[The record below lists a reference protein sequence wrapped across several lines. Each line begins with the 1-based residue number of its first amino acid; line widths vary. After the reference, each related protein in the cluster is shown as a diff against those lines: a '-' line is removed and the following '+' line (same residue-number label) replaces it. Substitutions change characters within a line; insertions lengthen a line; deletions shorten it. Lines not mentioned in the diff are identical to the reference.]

1 MEAAFQWMKNIVYFL
16 LLVGVIRNL
25 ISREYQKYAG
35 LAVGLCLVLLVAAP
49 AMEYISG
56 DNFFYHLEWN
66 ELGENLAWEEISSGE
81 EEWKENMLTQYCR
94 VIKEQAGEMLKS
106 RGVAVER
113 VELQMEKGTVIT
125 GLSIWVSLKSPKE
138 KQGAVETIS
147 ITDIVIRINEN
158 EETKAGDLPELA
170 LLKMDI
176 KTELADFYDM
186 DASHINVIIL

>member
-49 AMEYISG
+49 AMEYISE